1 MVQIIIEVSLFSIIG
16 AVISCVSMACNVSV
30 RIPSRLTDEC
40 AHCTPELFL
49 RKLPVLFR
57 TRLDNIDILRLTISD
72 SIRQL

>member
-1 MVQIIIEVSLFSIIG
+1 MFPWPVMLVLEYH
-16 AVISCVSMACNVSV
+16 
-30 RIPSRLTDEC
+30 RLTDEC